1 MKRVESALFP
11 TAFHAGKVLVP
22 VQGPFSLETKSPS
35 HEAGTDARV
44 GRVIPFCPRGTGTPI
59 AAGLPKVYTL
69 RVYLTRGPYGEEAV
83 GQEIYRTLQIR
94 GDQSLEDLHYAIF
107 CSFDRLEEQRYEYSF
122 GKNPSVRSGPRYA
135 GWPPLEDLGR
145 LGRQK
150 VRSARLCSI
159 DSLGLGESQ
168 VFGYWFGTVGEWV
181 HLVQVLAIEPA
192 KPHEEYPLL
201 LEKVGAAPVI
211 DPSRKTEGTGAE
223 EGQSL
228 AQEVLCLLV
237 GEFQSRWRREAENV
251 PVGPSTRLASALARL
266 PAPWLEGIRQR
277 LRARK
282 LATRRESVQELA
294 RRLSNDAL
302 LRQIWQTLPVLSRE
316 MLAWILT
323 EQGGWVTVQKL
334 SRRYGVDRDISWWWN
349 DGQEPVT
356 PLGLL
361 RLHGLVYVG
370 KAEIRGRR
378 CRIAAVPADLR
389 TRLRRIV
396 AEGEQENETGGRGPS
411 GAAGPMQDS
420 QRKTN
425 RGGSAGRGAGRV
437 VPPDPWQGIDTLPL
451 GSFLSVCPLRPD
463 TEGLYARMLGRIR
476 RNPKAFPKIHLQ
488 QFLDR
493 MIRCGS
499 PWTRLAAYKLGFSLY
514 GRRFAEPARRDEAGI
529 VRKWVRDLL
538 DDRQEDLF

>member
-1 MKRVESALFP
+1 M
-11 TAFHAGKVLVP
+11 
-22 VQGPFSLETKSPS
+22 
-35 HEAGTDARV
+35 
-44 GRVIPFCPRGTGTPI
+44 
-59 AAGLPKVYTL
+59 
-69 RVYLTRGPYGEEAV
+69 YLTRGPYGEEAV
-83 GQEIYRTLQIR
+83 GREIYRTLQIR

-107 CSFDRLEEQRYEYSF
+107 CSFDRLEEQCYEYSF

-150 VRSARLCSI
+150 VKSARLCSI

-192 KPHEEYPLL
+192 QPHQEYPVL
-201 LEKVGAAPVI
+201 LEKVGSAPVP
-211 DPSRKTEGTGAE
+211 DSARKTDGTRGE
-223 EGQSL
+223 DGQSL

-251 PVGPSTRLASALARL
+251 PIGPSTRLASALGRL
-266 PAPWLEGIRQR
+266 PSPWLDGIRQK
-277 LRARK
+277 LRIRRK
-282 LATRRESVQELA
+282 SASREESVLELA
-294 RRLSNDAL
+294 RRLSNEAL
-302 LRQIWQTLPVLSRE
+302 LRQIWQALPVPSQE
-316 MLAWILT
+316 MLTWILT
-323 EQGGWVTVQKL
+323 EQGGWVTVQRL

-370 KAEIRGRR
+370 RAEIGGRR
-378 CRIAAVPADLR
+378 CRIAAVPTDLR
-389 TRLRRIV
+389 MSLRRIV
-396 AEGEQENETGGRGPS
+396 ARTGKTKETSGKGPDSSKAALQEGR
-411 GAAGPMQDS
+411 
-420 QRKTN
+420 R
-425 RGGSAGRGAGRV
+425 RGGTGASAGRGAAKVG
-437 VPPDPWQGIDTLPL
+437 PPDPWQGIDVLPL
-451 GSFLSVCPLRPD
+451 GSFLSVCPLQPD

-476 RNPKAFPKIHLQ
+476 RNPKGFPKIHLHE
-488 QFLDR
+488 FLDR

-514 GRRFAEPARRDEAGI
+514 GRRFAEPACRDEAGI
-529 VRKWVRDLL
+529 VRKWARDLL
-538 DDRQEDLF
+538 DERQEDLF

>member
-1 MKRVESALFP
+1 M
-11 TAFHAGKVLVP
+11 
-22 VQGPFSLETKSPS
+22 ETKSPS

-44 GRVIPFCPRGTGTPI
+44 GRIIPFSPRGTGTPI
-59 AAGLPKVYTL
+59 AAGLPRVYTL
-69 RVYLTRGPYGEEAV
+69 RVYLTRGPYGKEAV
-83 GQEIYRTLQIR
+83 GREIYRTIQIR
-94 GDQSLEDLHYAIF
+94 GDQTLEDLHYAIF
-107 CSFDRLEEQRYEYSF
+107 CSFDRLEEQCYEYSF

-159 DSLGLGESQ
+159 DSLGLDESQ
-168 VFGYWFGTVGEWV
+168 VFGYWFGAVGEWV
-181 HLVQVLAIEPA
+181 HLVQVLAIGPA

-223 EGQSL
+223 QGQSL
-228 AQEVLCLLV
+228 AEEVLCLLL
-237 GEFQSRWRREAENV
+237 GEFQNRWRRDAENV
-251 PVGPSTRLASALARL
+251 PIGPSTRLASALGRL
-266 PAPWLEGIRQR
+266 PTPWLDGVRRR
-277 LRARK
+277 LRAK
-282 LATRRESVQELA
+282 KAAARRDLVQELV
-294 RRLSNDAL
+294 RRLSNDAV
-302 LRQIWQTLPVLSRE
+302 LRQIWQALPVPSRE
-316 MLAWILT
+316 MLSWILT

-389 TRLRRIV
+389 TMLRRIV
-396 AEGEQENETGGRGPS
+396 AEREKENETGGHGA
-411 GAAGPMQDS
+411 GAAAAVAVPEQEG
-420 QRKTN
+420 R
-425 RGGSAGRGAGRV
+425 RGIGCGTPAGRGTGKV
-437 VPPDPWQGIDTLPL
+437 GQPDPWQGVDTLPL

-463 TEGLYARMLGRIR
+463 TEGLYVRMLGRIR

-488 QFLDR
+488 AFLGR
-493 MIRCGS
+493 MVRQGS
-499 PWTRLAAYKLGFSLY
+499 SWARLAAYKLGFSLY